1 MQKAILFLIIIFF
14 SCKNTESNNQS
25 ISLKNENSDLISEIK
40 DSLFIGEPLVS
51 NRNFIEEIFIGR
63 ENNDVRLKYESILKN
78 RNSLFLSNKTEVN
91 KVNVNEHLT
100 LELKKNSSKNS
111 QIILYTKI
119 NNIIKDSTTIFKIE
133 QNKKKNQGILCFL
146 ENGLTLWKL
155 ETFSI
160 KNENETYLGIKHW
173 TKHKINPAT
182 GKIDLIEELNPAS
195 GVNEESSE
203 ANEVEDEENIS
214 NNKEIN
220 YSFNTLKGS
229 WSYDCENASSLKI
242 NNAELVIPVIFNQY
256 YIHLTRID
264 KKNDAG
270 VFKYKLE
277 SMEGSGAEDETS
289 KDYFNDTEIAIVK
302 IIDNNTIEFNWL
314 GFYNKS
320 NKQRQYTDPHFGDQN
335 PIILKK
341 CEYGN

>member
-133 QNKKKNQGILCFL
+133 QNKKRIREYCVFL
-146 ENGLTLWKL
+146 KM
-155 ETFSI
+155 
-160 KNENETYLGIKHW
+160 
-173 TKHKINPAT
+173 
-182 GKIDLIEELNPAS
+182 
-195 GVNEESSE
+195 V
-203 ANEVEDEENIS
+203 
-214 NNKEIN
+214 
-220 YSFNTLKGS
+220 
-229 WSYDCENASSLKI
+229 
-242 NNAELVIPVIFNQY
+242 
-256 YIHLTRID
+256 
-264 KKNDAG
+264 
-270 VFKYKLE
+270 
-277 SMEGSGAEDETS
+277 
-289 KDYFNDTEIAIVK
+289 
-302 IIDNNTIEFNWL
+302 
-314 GFYNKS
+314 
-320 NKQRQYTDPHFGDQN
+320 
-335 PIILKK
+335 
-341 CEYGN
+341 